1 LEDFINDNNTHGA
14 FIQFKDGSTAFIDGI
29 PDTCEHDSEGSG
41 YHFVS
46 FIGGGGMDEPIL
58 DTGQTHEEIEK
69 MDAELRLNGKY
80 ISGGCVS
87 CSKCGKP
94 AMPPMF

>member
-1 LEDFINDNNTHGA
+1 MEDFINDNNTHGA
-14 FIQFKDGSTAFIDGI
+14 FIQFKDGGTAFVDGI
-29 PDTCEHDSEGSG
+29 PDTCEHDGVGHG

-46 FIGGGGMDEPIL
+46 FIGGGGMDTMIP
-58 DTGQTHEEIEK
+58 DTGQSHEEIEK
-69 MDAELRLNGKY
+69 LDEEFRKNGKY

-94 AMPPMF
+94 FTPPMF